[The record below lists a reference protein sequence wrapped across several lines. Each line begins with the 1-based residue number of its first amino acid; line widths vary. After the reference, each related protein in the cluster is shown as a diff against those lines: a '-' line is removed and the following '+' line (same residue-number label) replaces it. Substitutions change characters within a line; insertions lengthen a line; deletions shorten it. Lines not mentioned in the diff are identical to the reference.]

1 MRYSEGMSSRS
12 ICLNTAKP
20 LAFSLLFSLSLPT
33 IAQTTVT
40 GQLPSQTPTVVTPAP
55 SSAPA
60 APSPQPE
67 VICAFALS
75 KAYDPVASQT
85 KLDPD
90 PTTDKKAPSRPRDM
104 VCQKSLDRSNASDM
118 RGNVIGS
125 GLEDL
130 VVAVTLN
137 SWKAAIAAPGQTS
150 ERPKLFINGFP
161 ASSEESLVSIKI
173 QPDDTVWLQYRVS
186 TSKDSRS
193 LWMALYR
200 GTGLTRAIPL
210 QAALGWAAAPT
221 TKPSEN
227 GPSIQITTTERLW
240 LGGIAAVA
248 FGGLFLHLLLG
259 TKAFRD
265 KMKSPQAMK
274 NASFSLARLQAGVW
288 LFFLV
293 IAGIYMWIVLGE
305 LPVPDPTLVALMLVS
320 FATSFA
326 SISIDGNVQEREATE
341 SQGLLSDLITGW
353 DGSQQLHRIQALV
366 INGLL
371 LFVGIDVVVHHL
383 TYPVFEAPWLSL
395 LGVSGIA
402 QAVGKQTLE
411 KKVDSIV
418 SAGPTPAPNPNITP
432 PPPAPVPIASG
443 RSI

>member
-1 MRYSEGMSSRS
+1 MRYLDRIFNGS
-12 ICLNTAKP
+12 ICPTAAKL
-20 LAFSLLFSLSLPT
+20 LAFSLLFSLSLPAM
-33 IAQTTVT
+33 AQATVS
-40 GQLPSQTPTVVTPAP
+40 GQTPSPLPLAVTPVP
-55 SSAPA
+55 SPAPA

-75 KAYDPVASQT
+75 KAYDPVAPQT
-85 KLDPD
+85 KLNPELS
-90 PTTDKKAPSRPRDM
+90 TDEKAPSRPRDM
-104 VCQKSLDRSNASDM
+104 VCPKSLDRSNVPNM
-118 RGNVIGS
+118 RGEVIGS

-130 VVAVTLN
+130 VVAVTLT

-150 ERPKLFINGFP
+150 ERPKLFINGFL
-161 ASSEESLVSIKI
+161 ASGEESLVSTKI
-173 QPDDTVWLQYRVS
+173 QPDDTVWLQYQVS
-186 TSKDSRS
+186 ASKDSRS

-210 QAALGWAAAPT
+210 QASLGWAAAPT

-227 GPSIQITTTERLW
+227 GPSIQITTNARLW
-240 LGGIAAVA
+240 MGGIAAVA
-248 FGGLFLHLLLG
+248 FGGLFLRLLLG

-265 KMKSPQAMK
+265 KVPSSQVIK

-320 FATSFA
+320 FATSYA
-326 SISIDGNVQEREATE
+326 SISIDGNLKEREATE
-341 SQGLLSDLITGW
+341 SQGLLTDLVTGW
-353 DGSQQLHRIQALV
+353 DGTQQLHRIQALV

-371 LFVGIDVVVHHL
+371 LFVGIDVVIHHL

-418 SAGPTPAPNPNITP
+418 SAGPTPAPNPDTIP